1 MQTTHPGAPPASLAE
16 MIRLKNSQALLLT
29 QGVYY
34 ALTGLWGLVDLDSF
48 QAVTGP
54 KTDLWLVRTVAVLVL
69 AIAAAL
75 LLAAR
80 KPEVSAE
87 IVVLSVA
94 AAVGLALIDVIYVSA
109 GVISPVYL
117 IDAAAEVAL
126 LAWWGW
132 QVMPHRPDAIHVPSQ
147 ERDAFP
153 PERNQP

>member
-1 MQTTHPGAPPASLAE
+1 MQTTHPGAPPASVAE
-16 MIRLKNSQALLLT
+16 MLRLKTSQALLLT

-34 ALTGLWGLVDLDSF
+34 ALTGLWAIVDLDSF

-54 KTDLWLVRTVAVLVL
+54 KTDLWLVRTVAVLIVV
-69 AIAAAL
+69 IAASL

-87 IVVLSVA
+87 TAVL
-94 AAVGLALIDVIYVSA
+94 AVGAPIGLTLIDVIHVSA

-117 IDAAAEVAL
+117 IDAVAEVAL

-132 QVMPHRPDAIHVPSQ
+132 QVMPRRPDAIHVPPQ
-147 ERDAFP
+147 EQDAFP